1 MLPSVKCGRLKAVR
15 KFSLEK
21 SHRNIMPAIKT
32 PTLQWLFMGG
42 EMLPAMLA
50 SMGAA
55 WSDPFVALRQ
65 FRTML

>member
-1 MLPSVKCGRLKAVR
+1 MLSSVKCAGLKVVS

-32 PTLQWLFMGG
+32 PALQWLFMGG
-42 EMLPAMLA
+42 EMLPAILA
-50 SMGAA
+50 AMGAA